1 MEATNNPDS
10 GIGLY
15 DGVEQIAN
23 LEGLMNPEMDKAEDQ
38 SEAVTEEVS
47 VTDEELVYEASEES
61 VETDEQE
68 QQLEVEEEEPE
79 LYTVRV
85 KGGREVKVTLEEL
98 TNSWSRESDYR
109 RKTQEVAEQRKT
121 VEKQIQEAQA
131 QFQKSQ
137 QLEQQYAALL
147 GPMAQQLQADNQ
159 PEPDWNA
166 AYEAD
171 PIEATKLERQ
181 YRVQKEERAK
191 KLQAIQSEQ
200 QRLMHES
207 QQNQQARYQQHLA
220 EQAALLPDLIP
231 SWSDESVKATE
242 VEAMRKWAVESGRVS
257 PDQINQISDAGHV
270 ALLRDAWK
278 FSIGH
283 EKVQAKRKP
292 ATSKK
297 GKAVR
302 PGSKAATPSAQRSAV
317 KSAVGKLQQTGH
329 YRDAADVL
337 MNLDLD

>member
-1 MEATNNPDS
+1 MD
-10 GIGLY
+10 
-15 DGVEQIAN
+15 
-23 LEGLMNPEMDKAEDQ
+23 NPEDQ
-38 SEAVTEEVS
+38 AEAVAEEASVS
-47 VTDEELVYEASEES
+47 EEELVFEASES
-61 VETDEQE
+61 VDETDSQE
-68 QQLEVEEEEPE
+68 QHPDEEEENPDI
-79 LYTVRV
+79 YTVRV
-85 KGGREVKVTLEEL
+85 NGEDVEVTLDEL
-98 TNSWSRESDYR
+98 TQGYSRRSDYQ
-109 RKTQEVAEQRKT
+109 RKTQEIAEQRKT

-302 PGSKAATPSAQRSAV
+302 PGSKAAAPNAQRNAV